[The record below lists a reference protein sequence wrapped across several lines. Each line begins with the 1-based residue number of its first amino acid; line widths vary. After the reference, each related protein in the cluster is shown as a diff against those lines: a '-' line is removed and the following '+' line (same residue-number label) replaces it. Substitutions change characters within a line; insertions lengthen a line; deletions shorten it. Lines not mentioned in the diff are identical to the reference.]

1 MICLK
6 ERWIIGNIISTICHD
21 KFILETA
28 SGWFMNLHDPY
39 DGNIVAEWKEQVIG
53 AMKYDSEELYGINDS
68 NNGAIFV
75 LNNGNKKALFAMHS
89 YHAQG
94 FARYFSPDKDPF
106 IYDDIKIYYDWD
118 EWEEYGY
125 VACKSNDTWKLVKV
139 IQYPKPKYEV
149 VGDGFLTAK
158 EAMKSVGINDSERYR
173 R

>member
-1 MICLK
+1 MISNLENK
-6 ERWIIGNIISTICHD
+6 NTIDHE
-21 KFILETA
+21 FYANEFNGLIET
-28 SGWFMNLHDPY
+28 
-39 DGNIVAEWKEQVIG
+39 
-53 AMKYDSEELYGINDS
+53 
-68 NNGAIFV
+68 
-75 LNNGNKKALFAMHS
+75 LN
-89 YHAQG
+89 
-94 FARYFSPDKDPF
+94 
-106 IYDDIKIYYDWD
+106 YDDIKIYYDWD